1 MNYIKEL
8 LTMDDDTLNDEL
20 GDVTVDIFREKLS
33 KAVLEIEKRPNTQL
47 KTDAQGA
54 GCPHCGHY
62 CAGKTVFC
70 TPPINR
76 AAD

>member
-1 MNYIKEL
+1 MEGKMNYIKEL

-47 KTDAQGA
+47 KTDACEHEWRD
-54 GCPHCGHY
+54 CPSHWSWCRK
-62 CAGKTVFC
+62 CDT
-70 TPPINR
+70 IDR
-76 AAD
+76 